1 AGGSARAGADRD
13 QLDERARAARA
24 RNEQR
29 AGRPDRLRRRRP
41 ALRARRRELLT
52 RRRLPPAYDQGA
64 AMIDQIRA
72 ELLKIRSTRTTL
84 GLVAGMVGLIV
95 LFSLLS
101 GLPTKAPHLP
111 AAEDQ
116 RGLLNVGSIAGI
128 FSALAGGMLITSEYR
143 HGTIKPT
150 FLFDPRRSHVLAAKA
165 AASLLTG
172 VAFGL
177 V

>member
-1 AGGSARAGADRD
+1 
-13 QLDERARAARA
+13 
-24 RNEQR
+24 
-29 AGRPDRLRRRRP
+29 
-41 ALRARRRELLT
+41 
-52 RRRLPPAYDQGA
+52 
-64 AMIDQIRA
+64 
-72 ELLKIRSTRTTL
+72 
-84 GLVAGMVGLIV
+84 
-95 LFSLLS
+95 LS
-101 GLPTKAPHLP
+101 GLLTKAPHLT

-177 V
+177 VGEALGYGIGALALHARGIPFALSTGQTVLLIGGGLAAVALWGVIGVAVGAIVRSQVGTIVGLLTWGLAVDGLLFAFV